1 MWKKWMVLA
10 SVPIFLA
17 GCGSNPQ
24 DHAAPVANKASAP
37 AQAQADTSTES
48 SSAGTDFYKG
58 KTLRIVVPHAPGGGY
73 DQWARLLAPY
83 LQKYLNLGKVE
94 VVNIDGGGGLVGT
107 NTVYSATPDGLT
119 IGDTDATGDVMDQ
132 ISGAQG
138 MKFDVNKF
146 SWIGRPDNDPHTIAV
161 HTQGP
166 FPSFTALE
174 HAQSPVKALA
184 TGKEGTDYSAA
195 AITLNAFHIPHTIV
209 AAFNG
214 SKDVKAAFLR
224 GNGDLCAESAS
235 DIMEIPQQAKIV
247 AVLSKQPFSK
257 LPGVPTILDLAK
269 QAGLDQSRI
278 NALTAMA
285 DALDLGHAFFT
296 APGVPADRLAALR
309 QAFQQALQDSQFQ
322 AEASKA
328 GLQVGLVLSLAG
340 AVVVGLSM
348 LWASFPLFLVGMLV
362 FGLGVGAGRARGNER
377 GGRRGAPAPAESFAG
392 VRLHGDHRCLAW
404 AAAPAG
410 NRARLLLA
418 GGAAGRRP
426 AGVLRACDRDD
437 ADAPRREPARGLR
450 RARMRSDRGGGAVRD
465 DRRHPARADRRR
477 ALSRAAGDRLR
488 ERRCRARRLGADAP
502 QSGSRRRVVVARGR
516 GDARHAGDRALR
528 ARALSGRRGDVRRA
542 RDRHRRAAAAGE
554 AACSGVTTRRYG
566 KTGIVG
572 STPRSI
578 ASWWRRVII

>member
-10 SVPIFLA
+10 SVPLWLA
-17 GCGSNPQ
+17 GCGANSPG
-24 DHAAPVANKASAP
+24 PTSPPGNKASAP
-37 AQAQADTSTES
+37 AQASADASTTTATS
-48 SSAGTDFYKG
+48 GMDFYKG

-83 LQKYLNLGKVE
+83 LQKNLNLSKVE

-146 SWIGRPDNDPHTIAV
+146 NWIGRPDNDPHTIAV
-161 HTQGP
+161 HAQGP
-166 FPSFTALE
+166 FASFMDLVHTKSA
-174 HAQSPVKALA
+174 VKALA
-184 TGKEGTDYSAA
+184 TGKGGTDYSAA

-247 AVLSKQPFSK
+247 AVLSKEAFPK
-257 LPGVPTILDLAK
+257 LPNVPTILDLAK
-269 QAGLDQSRI
+269 QAGLDSSHL

-309 QAFQQALQDSQFQ
+309 QAFQQAVQDPQFQ

-328 GLQVGLVLSLAG
+328 GLQVGYASGQDLQAMTQDVLSH
-340 AVVVGLSM
+340 
-348 LWASFPLFLVGMLV
+348 ASDLKPLI
-362 FGLGVGAGRARGNER
+362 
-377 GGRRGAPAPAESFAG
+377 
-392 VRLHGDHRCLAW
+392 
-404 AAAPAG
+404 
-410 NRARLLLA
+410 
-418 GGAAGRRP
+418 
-426 AGVLRACDRDD
+426 
-437 ADAPRREPARGLR
+437 
-450 RARMRSDRGGGAVRD
+450 
-465 DRRHPARADRRR
+465 
-477 ALSRAAGDRLR
+477 
-488 ERRCRARRLGADAP
+488 
-502 QSGSRRRVVVARGR
+502 
-516 GDARHAGDRALR
+516 
-528 ARALSGRRGDVRRA
+528 
-542 RDRHRRAAAAGE
+542 GE
-554 AACSGVTTRRYG
+554 
-566 KTGIVG
+566 
-572 STPRSI
+572 
-578 ASWWRRVII
+578 